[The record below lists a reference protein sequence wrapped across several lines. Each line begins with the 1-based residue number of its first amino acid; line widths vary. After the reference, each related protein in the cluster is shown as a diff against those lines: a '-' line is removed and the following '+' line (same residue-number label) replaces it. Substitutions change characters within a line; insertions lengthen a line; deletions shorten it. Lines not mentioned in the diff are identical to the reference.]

1 MPSPCGITETML
13 NKSLRT
19 SIESTARRS
28 GGVLSVAGGFSLL
41 ELMIVVAISMI
52 LAAIA
57 IPMFLTASYN
67 IRLKSA
73 ASDLSGFLQRA
84 RIQAARQNATYP
96 IRYQNNAG
104 AEEVWVD
111 LNGNGVLDP
120 LEPVIAFSPSIKPA
134 AGAPNGAGGTPT
146 PYVLVGDTAGVTYDN
161 ATTLGYSSRG
171 LPCAWAPGVCVTP
184 AAGYF
189 VYYLKDQRPAS
200 VGWAAVVVTRGGRT
214 KVVTWNGA
222 AWQ

>member
-1 MPSPCGITETML
+1 MVNTLLQASVE
-13 NKSLRT
+13 
-19 SIESTARRS
+19 SIARRS
-28 GGVLSVAGGFSLL
+28 GRASSVAGGFSLL

-96 IRYQNNAG
+96 IYYRNVAG

-111 LNGNGVLDP
+111 SVILNGNLDP
-120 LEPVIAFSPSIKPA
+120 QEPVLTFSPTIKPA
-134 AGAPNGAGGTPT
+134 AGAPNGLGGTPT

-171 LPCAWAPGVCVTP
+171 LPCAYAVGVCVTP

-189 VYYLKDQRPAS
+189 VYYLKDQRPTS
-200 VGWAAVVVTRGGRT
+200 IGWAAVIVTRGGRT
-214 KVVTWNGA
+214 KTAVWNGT

>member
-1 MPSPCGITETML
+1 MVNTPLQASV
-13 NKSLRT
+13 
-19 SIESTARRS
+19 ESTARRP
-28 GGVLSVAGGFSLL
+28 GRALSVAGGFSLL

-57 IPMFLTASYN
+57 VPMFLTASYN

-73 ASDLSGFLQRA
+73 ASNLSGFLQRA
-84 RIQAARQNATYP
+84 RIQAARQNAIYP
-96 IRYQNNAG
+96 IRYRNIAG
-104 AEEVWVD
+104 AEEVYVD
-111 LNGNGVLDP
+111 LNGNQAWDP
-120 LEPVIAFSPSIKPA
+120 QEPVLAFSPSVTPA
-134 AGAPNGAGGTPT
+134 PGAPNGAGGTPT

-189 VYYLKDQRPAS
+189 VYYLRDQRPAS

-214 KVVTWNGA
+214 KAVTWNGA

>member
-1 MPSPCGITETML
+1 MVNTLLQASVE
-13 NKSLRT
+13 RR
-19 SIESTARRS
+19 ARRS
-28 GGVLSVAGGFSLL
+28 GRASRVTGGFSLL
-41 ELMIVVAISMI
+41 ELMIVCAISMI

-84 RIQAARQNATYP
+84 RIQAAKQNATYP
-96 IRYQNNAG
+96 IYYRNVVG

-111 LNGNGVLDP
+111 SVILNGNLDA
-120 LEPVIAFSPSIKPA
+120 LEPVLTFSPTITPA
-134 AGAPNGAGGTPT
+134 AGAPNGLGGTPT

-171 LPCAWAPGVCVTP
+171 LPCAYAPGPPVVCVPP

-189 VYYLKDQRPAS
+189 VYYLKDQRPTS
-200 VGWAAVVVTRGGRT
+200 IGWAAVIVTRGGRT
-214 KVVTWNGA
+214 KTAVWNGT

>member
-1 MPSPCGITETML
+1 MVNTLLQPSV
-13 NKSLRT
+13 
-19 SIESTARRS
+19 ESTARRS
-28 GGVLSVAGGFSLL
+28 EGASRVAGGFSLL
-41 ELMIVVAISMI
+41 EIVIVLAVALIM
-52 LAAIA
+52 AAIA
-57 IPMFLTASYN
+57 VPVFLTASYN

-73 ASDLSGFLQRA
+73 ASNLSGFLQQA
-84 RIQAARQNATYP
+84 RIQAARRNAIYP
-96 IRYQNNAG
+96 IRYRSVAG

-111 LNGNGVLDP
+111 LNGNGLWDP
-120 LEPVIAFSPSIKPA
+120 LEPVLAFSPSITPA
-134 AGAPNGAGGTPT
+134 PGAPNGAGGTPT

-200 VGWAAVVVTRGGRT
+200 IGWAAVIVTRGGRT
-214 KVVTWNGA
+214 KTAVWNGA